1 MFSLFKTVYEKLHT
15 VVAQKIASLFGRAS
29 IDQATLDELE
39 RLLIVAD
46 VGTTMTKNI
55 IKRLQKNVEA
65 GTIVSGTDLHAELAH
80 IVRESLQALP
90 YTPIQNGVIVLIGV
104 NGSGKTSSAAKLAYR
119 YKKMGKKVLLVAA
132 DTFRAA
138 AVEQLA
144 TWAERIDVDIVRGNE
159 KQDPAAV
166 VFVGCEQFRSGN
178 YDVIIVDTAG
188 RLQNKVNLM
197 SELAKVRRVIDKQ
210 INTVKTP
217 ADNNNNIPI
226 HTLLTVDS
234 MLGQNSFEQAKI
246 FGEAAPLDGII
257 LTKMDGSA
265 KGGMILAIGSELS
278 VPIAYVSFGEQIEMI
293 KEFDIDEFVNGLLGE

>member
-15 VVAQKIASLFGRAS
+15 VIAQKIAALFGRTS

-55 IKRLQKNVEA
+55 IKRLQKNVEI
-65 GTIVSGTDLHAELAH
+65 GTIVSGADLHAELAR
-80 IVRESLQALP
+80 ILREALQALP
-90 YTPIQNGVIVLIGV
+90 YNHSGNGVIVLIGV
-104 NGSGKTSSAAKLAYR
+104 NGSGKTSSAAKLAYK

-144 TWAERIDVDIVRGNE
+144 TWAERIDVDIVRGSE

-178 YDVIIVDTAG
+178 YDVMIIDTAG
-188 RLQNKVNLM
+188 RLQNKINLM
-197 SELAKVRRVIDKQ
+197 NELAKVRRVIDKQ
-210 INTVKTP
+210 INKTKEP
-217 ADNNNNIPI
+217 GENIIPI
-226 HTLLTVDS
+226 TTLLTVDS

-265 KGGMILAIGSELS
+265 KGGMILSIGAQLA

-293 KEFDIDEFVNGLLGE
+293 KEFNVDEFVNGLLGE